1 VGNEEAMMTKKVRDR
16 KAIGPEPEYLTVPEA
31 ARLARLHFRT
41 LYRMIE
47 RGELGPAQGLIRR
60 AHRQYLIKAAPFRRV
75 FIEGQS
81 AEG

>member
-1 VGNEEAMMTKKVRDR
+1 MTLTTKKERDR
-16 KAIGPEPEYLTVPEA
+16 DSNGSEPEYLTVPEA

-60 AHRQYLIKAAPFRRV
+60 RNRQYLFKAALFRRV
-75 FIEGQS
+75 FIEGMP
-81 AEG
+81 ADG